1 MTAIYGPI
9 FLGAPRKE
17 KNKLEVKKSEGQLWT
32 KIFGGPSNRTK
43 SPPSMGQKK
52 SLPSLF
58 SLLSSLLSSF
68 HLGFNFALFSALLF
82 SLHFALVSFFF
93 PFFFVF
99 SPFLL
104 FSLLSSLFPPFSF
117 SSDHSH
123 FAVKGIKLLGF
134 LLKEHWNP
142 IGIVFHGAQ
151 NSIRVMLK

>member
-9 FLGAPRKE
+9 VLGAPRKRN
-17 KNKLEVKKSEGQLWT
+17 KTNKLWVKNWKANCGPNFSEAQVTGQNHPQVWA
-32 KIFGGPSNRTK
+32 KKNRA
-43 SPPSMGQKK
+43 
-52 SLPSLF
+52 
-58 SLLSSLLSSF
+58 LSSLLSSF

-93 PFFFVF
+93 PFFRFF

-104 FSLLSSLFPPFSF
+104 FSLLSSLFPRFYF

-142 IGIVFHGAQ
+142 IEIVFHGAQ
-151 NSIRVMLK
+151 NSIESF